1 MGGHAAEVGSR
12 WWSRRRRGTARC
24 STDRKG
30 RRVVEVLGEARR
42 GHSREREG
50 EGVVAVLRSSR
61 R

>member
-1 MGGHAAEVGSR
+1 M
-12 WWSRRRRGTARC
+12 
-24 STDRKG
+24 DRKG